1 MDILKTNK
9 AENINLQRELNN
21 KLEGYHFITL
31 DFESNILLI
40 NTNYV
45 KLFEII
51 VSLEM
56 TGLQSVL

>member
-1 MDILKTNK
+1 MVYLKANK
-9 AENINLQRELNN
+9 AKNINLQIALNN
-21 KLEGYHFITL
+21 KLEGYFITL